1 MSQRITADK
10 PQSIGE
16 MPDQEA
22 ATAPS
27 PESRRVGSKLYP
39 WLVLLSFLAGIL
51 VSYLAWGNALKASRA
66 GTRVLVPDTP
76 GSKAGP
82 DLSALM
88 REVNPPEGY
97 SLSVRYG
104 NLGPRL
110 IESGVIDYDA
120 FAAVFQDG
128 GDALTPDQIKILR
141 QGDDQPIVI
150 TAGDA
155 HFLLNFFWAVGLA
168 NKNSILTQ
176 GPMVQNSAG
185 RIEAFASTGGWTLGT
200 KPVTDLYA
208 SVDLIPLTAEQQ
220 KRVEEVAAG
229 VYRPCCGNPTI
240 FPDCNHGMAMLGLL
254 ELMASQ
260 DASIDEMYQAA
271 KYVNAY
277 WFPQQA
283 LEAALYLKAT
293 SNTDFAQADPRVV
306 VGRGMFSGQGA
317 QQVHAALSAQGLLPA
332 EPGSGGGCGT

>member
-1 MSQRITADK
+1 MTQRANFSDSVEVPASDGVTSTA
-10 PQSIGE
+10 
-16 MPDQEA
+16 A
-22 ATAPS
+22 
-27 PESRRVGSKLYP
+27 RRVRPSIPLYA
-39 WLVLLSFLAGIL
+39 WLVVASFGAGML
-51 VSYLAWGNALKASRA
+51 VSYLAWGNAPKDSREA
-66 GTRVLVPDTP
+66 PQATVSQGPAA
-76 GSKAGP
+76 KAGLNLP
-82 DLSALM
+82 ALISQ
-88 REVNPPEGY
+88 VNPPDGY
-97 SLSVRYG
+97 NLSVRYG
-104 NLGPRL
+104 DLGPRL
-110 IESGVIDYDA
+110 VQAGAIDYNA

-128 GDALTPDQIKILR
+128 GDPLTPEQVQAVR
-141 QGDDQPIVI
+141 QGSDQPIVI
-150 TAGDA
+150 TAANA

-168 NKNSILTQ
+168 NKNVILTQ

-185 RIEAFASTGGWTLGT
+185 RIEGFASTGGWTLGA

-220 KRVEEVAAG
+220 QRLVEVAAE

-260 DASIDEMYQAA
+260 GAGVDEMLTAA

-283 LEAALYLKAT
+283 LEAAMYLKAR
-293 SNTDFAQADPRVV
+293 SNLDFAQADPRIV

-317 QQVHAALSAQGLLPA
+317 QQVHAALSAQGLLPT